1 MDVTHYIQKV
11 KDAPTTTAASPLAV
25 NIAVLQYPNPCQFC
39 AGLLVPVDGY
49 FASTQVDPIFHEFFF
64 EA

>member
-1 MDVTHYIQKV
+1 MNVTHYIQKV
-11 KDAPTTTAASPLAV
+11 NDAPTTTAASPLAA
-25 NIAVLQYPNPCQFC
+25 NIVVPNPCQFC